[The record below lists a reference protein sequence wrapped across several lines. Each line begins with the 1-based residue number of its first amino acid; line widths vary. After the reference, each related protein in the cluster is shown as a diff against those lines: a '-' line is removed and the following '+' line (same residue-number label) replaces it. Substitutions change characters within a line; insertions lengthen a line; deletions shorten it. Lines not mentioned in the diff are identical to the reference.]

1 MLHGEPVPDETVTSM
16 REIAKIKKDD
26 DEIRKFSLELDQVQ
40 QWQDTRFVQA
50 VENLSHCFSEEE
62 RLELHQ
68 LIDAFNQMCDILKI
82 EETVGEKSNPV
93 FEIEKLPA
101 SASKQDLWQALEK
114 VDEILDTVDDALG
127 EGYLDSVMSQSYM
140 RIKWFLL
147 ELKLKAL
154 H

>member
-1 MLHGEPVPDETVTSM
+1 M
-16 REIAKIKKDD
+16 
-26 DEIRKFSLELDQVQ
+26 
-40 QWQDTRFVQA
+40 
-50 VENLSHCFSEEE
+50 
-62 RLELHQ
+62 ELHQ

-140 RIKWFLL
+140 RIKCNRSIIPRTGKEKSL
-147 ELKLKAL
+147 ENGARKV
-154 H
+154 